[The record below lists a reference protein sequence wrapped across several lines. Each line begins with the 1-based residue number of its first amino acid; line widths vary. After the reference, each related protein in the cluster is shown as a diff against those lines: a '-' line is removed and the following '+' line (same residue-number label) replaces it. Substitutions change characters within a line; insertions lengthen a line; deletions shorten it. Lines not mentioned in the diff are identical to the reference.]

1 MNSIGFPEL
10 VVVLFIVGI
19 LWVIP
24 LAAGV
29 WALVTLHRIRT
40 GQQALQAKVDTIEQ
54 LLQRS
59 SHAT

>member
-1 MNSIGFPEL
+1 MSAIGIPEL
-10 VVVLFIVGI
+10 LVITMIGVFK
-19 LWVIP
+19 VIP

-29 WALVTLHRIRT
+29 WALITLHRIRT
-40 GQQALQAKVDTIEQ
+40 GQQALQAKVDTIER

>member
-10 VVVLFIVGI
+10 VVILMIVAFW
-19 LWVIP
+19 LIP

-40 GQQALQAKVDTIEQ
+40 GQQALQTKVDTIER

-59 SHAT
+59 

>member
-10 VVVLFIVGI
+10 VVILMIVAFW
-19 LWVIP
+19 LIP

-29 WALVTLHRIRT
+29 WALVTLYRIRT
-40 GQQALQAKVDTIEQ
+40 GQQALQTKVDTIER

-59 SHAT
+59 

>member
-1 MNSIGFPEL
+1 MSAIGIPEL
-10 VVVLFIVGI
+10 LVITMIGVFWL
-19 LWVIP
+19 IP

-29 WALVTLHRIRT
+29 WALITLHRIRT
-40 GQQALQAKVDTIEQ
+40 GQQALQAKVDTIER

>member
-1 MNSIGFPEL
+1 MRAIGIPEL
-10 VVVLFIVGI
+10 LVITMIGVFWL
-19 LWVIP
+19 IP

-29 WALVTLHRIRT
+29 WALITLHRIRT
-40 GQQALQAKVDTIEQ
+40 GQQALQAKVDTIER

>member
-10 VVVLFIVGI
+10 VVVLFIGI
-19 LWVIP
+19 FWVLP

-40 GQQALQAKVDTIEQ
+40 GQQALQVKLDTIER
-54 LLQRS
+54 LLQRP
-59 SHAT
+59 